1 MPHTKKN
8 PTRIPEWSPIILTVY
23 NRPEHFKTCVSS
35 LLTNDGASE
44 TVLYISSDGPRSETD
59 QAAVSEVREIIANIS
74 GFKDVVVFAPEENT
88 NGRIQADV
96 VAAVAAKHPA
106 YLFAE
111 DDIFFSTDFL
121 TFVNAGLRAF
131 AEHKEILAVCGYL
144 YPDFPSTD
152 ASQLYLKCFT
162 AWGYGTWSDRPA
174 FYENQLEVAQR
185 VLSTTELFREANR
198 TLPHTIRLS
207 REVLRG
213 SLVADDITASNRLFI
228 ENKYCIFPPA
238 TLVKNMG
245 FDGTGAHCREDLTYA
260 RQKLATRAVHMDAH
274 KPVVENKRGQK
285 FLFTIFG
292 GPVFWILNHGI
303 HWEHTVRDP
312 GAKRFLTTTNDV
324 LWKTV
329 LGLYSWL
336 RGVQNSIGKRSRRS

>member
-1 MPHTKKN
+1 MSHAHKN
-8 PTRIPEWSPIILTVY
+8 PMAIPEWSPIILTVY
-23 NRPEHFKTCVSS
+23 NRPEHFKTCVNS
-35 LLTNDGASE
+35 LATNDGASE

-59 QAAVSEVREIIANIS
+59 QAAVAEVRDIIANIS
-74 GFKDVVVFAPEENT
+74 GFKEVIVFAPKENT
-88 NGRIQADV
+88 NGRVQADV

-131 AEHKEILAVCGYL
+131 AGHKDILAVCGYL

-174 FYENQLEVAQR
+174 FYEHQQEVAGR
-185 VLSTTELFREANR
+185 VLSTPELFQAANR

-260 RQKLATRAVHMDAH
+260 RQKLATRAVHLDIN
-274 KPVVENKRGQK
+274 KPVVDNERGQK
-285 FLFTIFG
+285 FLFRIFG

-303 HWEHTVRDP
+303 RWEHTVRSR
-312 GAKRFLTTTNDV
+312 GAKMLLTATNDL
-324 LWKTV
+324 LWNTV
-329 LGLYSWL
+329 LGLNGWL
-336 RGVQNSIGKRSRRS
+336 RNVRNNIAKRFSRA